1 MEYTKLHSN
10 KVRVPSRDDFVTRT
24 LLQVAIHHDLK
35 HSHCHFR

>member
-24 LLQVAIHHDLK
+24 LL
-35 HSHCHFR
+35 